1 MNTIKAVLHVLWM
14 ILVPLAIANG
24 IWYLIGSFIAW
35 DWNPMNWWLFTNP
48 FGRVLAILLEI
59 SIVAN
64 IPKFWED
71 LEF

>member
-14 ILVPLAIANG
+14 ILVPLVIANG
-24 IWYLIGSFIAW
+24 IWYLLGAFIAW

-48 FGRVLAILLEI
+48 FGRVLAVLLEI
-59 SIVAN
+59 SIMAN

-71 LEF
+71 FEL